1 MKRAKLICLSCLLL
15 FLLSA
20 CGKTMEQG
28 TWQEDTF
35 TNSWAQ
41 IRFSAEGCTSLN
53 AEQMREWTNDA
64 ESAAYNDPAQKMKL
78 KEAGLYYDC
87 ILLLQQEQCSV
98 QLIYENLSDLPNVTE
113 AEYAQML
120 IENFD
125 RLTAA
130 QYTYVGEEEAS
141 IGGQAY
147 ICHTWEVNDSVIQ
160 RIYLRRLEKAMI
172 CIATSCPEKSTRV
185 IDDFL
190 QSITD
195 PTQKE

>member
-1 MKRAKLICLSCLLL
+1 
-15 FLLSA
+15 
-20 CGKTMEQG
+20 
-28 TWQEDTF
+28 
-35 TNSWAQ
+35 
-41 IRFSAEGCTSLN
+41 
-53 AEQMREWTNDA
+53 
-64 ESAAYNDPAQKMKL
+64 
-78 KEAGLYYDC
+78 
-87 ILLLQQEQCSV
+87 
-98 QLIYENLSDLPNVTE
+98 
-113 AEYAQML
+113 ML

>member
-1 MKRAKLICLSCLLL
+1 
-15 FLLSA
+15 
-20 CGKTMEQG
+20 MEQG

-64 ESAAYNDPAQKMKL
+64 KAAAYNDPAQKMKL

-130 QYTYVGEEEAS
+130 QYTYVGEEEGIA
-141 IGGQAY
+141 GQTY

-172 CIATSCPEKSTRV
+172 CIATSCPEKSTGV

>member
-53 AEQMREWTNDA
+53 AEQMREWTNGA

-87 ILLLQQEQCSV
+87 ILLLQQEKCSV
-98 QLIYENLSDLPNVTE
+98 QLIYENLGDLPNVTE

-125 RLTAA
+125 QLTAA

-141 IGGQAY
+141 IGGQTY
-147 ICHTWEVNDSVIQ
+147 ICHTWEVNESVIQ
-160 RIYLRRLEKAMI
+160 RIYLRRQEKAMI

>member
-64 ESAAYNDPAQKMKL
+64 EAAAYNDPAQKM
-78 KEAGLYYDC
+78 
-87 ILLLQQEQCSV
+87 
-98 QLIYENLSDLPNVTE
+98 
-113 AEYAQML
+113 
-120 IENFD
+120 
-125 RLTAA
+125 
-130 QYTYVGEEEAS
+130 
-141 IGGQAY
+141 
-147 ICHTWEVNDSVIQ
+147 
-160 RIYLRRLEKAMI
+160 
-172 CIATSCPEKSTRV
+172 
-185 IDDFL
+185 
-190 QSITD
+190 
-195 PTQKE
+195 

>member
-20 CGKTMEQG
+20 CGETMEQG
-28 TWQEDTF
+28 IWQENTF
-35 TNSWAQ
+35 TNPWAQ
-41 IRFSAEGCTSLN
+41 ICFSAEGCTSLN
-53 AEQMREWTNDA
+53 AEQMREWTNGA
-64 ESAAYNDPAQKMKL
+64 ASASYNDPTQKMKL

-87 ILLLQQEQCSV
+87 ILLLQQEKCSV
-98 QLIYENLSDLPNVTE
+98 QLIYENLSDLPEVTE
-113 AEYAQML
+113 VGYAQML

-125 RLTAA
+125 QLTAA

-141 IGGQAY
+141 IGGQTY
-147 ICHTWEVNDSVIQ
+147 ICHTWEVNESVIQ
-160 RIYLRRLEKAMI
+160 RIYLRRQEKAMI